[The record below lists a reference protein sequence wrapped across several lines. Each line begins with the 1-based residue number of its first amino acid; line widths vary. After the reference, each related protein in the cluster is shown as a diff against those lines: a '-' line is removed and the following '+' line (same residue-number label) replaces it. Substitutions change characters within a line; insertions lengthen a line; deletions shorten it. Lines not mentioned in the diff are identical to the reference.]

1 MQKIRK
7 EVEGM
12 SVKDIEWIEK
22 CKENPEH
29 YKIYVDNDDIS
40 VCDCEKEEELV
51 YTFAEYGYYFALQ
64 LLQYIGCN
72 ADMV

>member
-1 MQKIRK
+1 
-7 EVEGM
+7 M

-22 CKENPEH
+22 CKENPER
-29 YKIYVDNDDIS
+29 YKIYVDNDDIF
-40 VCDCEKEEELV
+40 VCDCKENEV
-51 YTFAEYGYYFALQ
+51 IYTFAEFGYYFALQ